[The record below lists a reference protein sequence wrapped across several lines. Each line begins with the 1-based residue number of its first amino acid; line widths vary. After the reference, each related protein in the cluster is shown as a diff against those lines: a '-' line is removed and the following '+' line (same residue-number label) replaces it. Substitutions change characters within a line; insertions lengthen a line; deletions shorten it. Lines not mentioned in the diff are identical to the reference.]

1 MLVYGNY
8 MREIAFEIVIIIG
21 LVLLNGLLAMSEMAI
36 IAARKSKLQQ
46 LAEAGSRRS
55 ALALKLA
62 EKPENL
68 LSAVQIGITLIGIMA
83 GVVGGATIAETLA
96 MYLEKIAWVGNYSI
110 AIAGVVVV
118 GTITFLSLLLGEL
131 VPKRIALSNPE
142 KIAARTARFMVNI
155 ERLTFPLVKIL
166 TKSTNG
172 ILRFLGVR
180 QVAEPEVTEEE
191 VKVLLEEG
199 TKAGIFEEVEQDMVE
214 SVLTLDNR
222 PISALMTPRT
232 EIDWY
237 DLEDPIE
244 VFEEKIKTSA
254 RSVFPV
260 AHDTLDN
267 VLGLIDVKDY
277 LILKLE
283 KKSKKEK
290 TDLREILRNSLF
302 IVESTPILKVVEMFK
317 RTGIHIAMIID
328 EHGVVQ
334 GLVTINDVL
343 EAIVGDISLS
353 GEPEAI
359 KREDGSWLID
369 GMLPLDE
376 FKRIFNLDV
385 WAGEEEGH
393 YYTMGGLLVVHMGK
407 APKAGD
413 KFAWNNF
420 TFEVMD
426 MDGRR
431 VDKML
436 VTPPTDSMV

>member
-1 MLVYGNY
+1 MGLLV
-8 MREIAFEIVIIIG
+8 EIIVIIA
-21 LVLLNGLLAMSEMAI
+21 LVLLNGLLSMSEIAI
-36 IAARKSKLQQ
+36 IASRKSRLQQ
-46 LAEAGSRRS
+46 MANEGSQR
-55 ALALKLA
+55 AILALKLS
-62 EKPENL
+62 EHPENL
-68 LSAVQIGITLIGIMA
+68 LSVVQIGITMIGIIA
-83 GVVGGATIAETLA
+83 GVYGGATIAERLA
-96 MYLEKIAWVGNYSI
+96 LYLNQFEIVGTYASVLSVLI
-110 AIAGVVVV
+110 VV
-118 GTITFLSLLLGEL
+118 GLITYISLLVGEL

-142 KIAARTARFMVNI
+142 KIAAKTARFMEVMQK
-155 ERLTFPLVKIL
+155 LTFPLVLFL
-166 TKSTNG
+166 TKSANLV
-172 ILRFLGVR
+172 LRLLKVR
-180 QVAEPEVTEEE
+180 PITEPEVTEEE
-191 VKVLLEEG
+191 VKVLIDEG

-244 VFEEKIKTSA
+244 VFENKIKSSQ

-267 VLGLIDVKDY
+267 VLGVLDVKDY
-277 LILKLE
+277 LVLKLE
-283 KKSKKEK
+283 KKSKKDK
-290 TDLREILRNSLF
+290 SDIQQILRNSLF
-302 IVESTPILKVVEMFK
+302 IVESTPILKTVEMFK

-353 GEPEAI
+353 GEPEAVQ
-359 KREDGSWLID
+359 RDDGSWLID

-376 FKRIFNLDV
+376 FKRIFNLEK
-385 WAGEEEGH
+385 WQGEESGH
-393 YYTMGGLLVVHMGK
+393 YFTMGGLLVVHMGK

-413 KFAWNNF
+413 KFEWNNF
-420 TFEVMD
+420 MFEVVD

-431 VDKML
+431 VDKMI
-436 VTPPTDSMV
+436 VTLQV

>member
-1 MLVYGNY
+1 MN
-8 MREIAFEIVIIIG
+8 IAFEIVVIFF

-55 ALALKLA
+55 AIALRLA
-62 EKPENL
+62 EHPENL
-68 LSAVQIGITLIGIMA
+68 LSAVQIGITLIGIVA
-83 GVVGGATIAETLA
+83 GVVGGATIAERLSL
-96 MYLEKIAWVGNYSI
+96 YLEKFAWVGNYSV
-110 AIAGVVVV
+110 AIAGVIVV
-118 GTITFLSLLLGEL
+118 GLITFISLLFGEL

-142 KIAARTARFMVNI
+142 KIAARTAGFMVGI
-155 ERLTFPLVKIL
+155 ERLTFPLVRIL
-166 TKSTNG
+166 TKSTNA
-172 ILRFLGVR
+172 ILHFLGVR

-244 VFEEKIKTSA
+244 VFEEKIRTSQ

-267 VLGLIDVKDY
+267 VLGVVDVKDY
-277 LILKLE
+277 LVMKLE
-283 KKSKKEK
+283 KKSKK
-290 TDLREILRNSLF
+290 DIREILRNSLF

-353 GEPEAI
+353 GEPEALQ
-359 KREDGSWLID
+359 REDGSWLID

-376 FKRIFNLDV
+376 FKRIFNLDK
-385 WAGEEEGH
+385 WSGEEQGH
-393 YYTMGGLLVVHMGK
+393 YYTMGGLLVVHLGR

-413 KFAWNNF
+413 KLMWNNF
-420 TFEVMD
+420 SFEVVD

-431 VDKML
+431 VDKII
-436 VTPPTDSMV
+436 VCKDSAVL

>member
-1 MLVYGNY
+1 MGLLV
-8 MREIAFEIVIIIG
+8 EIAVIIA
-21 LVLLNGLLAMSEMAI
+21 LVVLNGLLSMSEIAI
-36 IAARKSKLQQ
+36 IASRKSRLQQ
-46 LAEAGSRRS
+46 MSKDGSHKA
-55 ALALKLA
+55 ALALKLS
-62 EKPENL
+62 EHPENL
-68 LSAVQIGITLIGIMA
+68 LSVVQIGITLVGIIA
-83 GVVGGATIAETLA
+83 GVYGGATIAERLGV
-96 MYLEKIAWVGNYSI
+96 YLSQFSFVGSYAEIFSVLI
-110 AIAGVVVV
+110 VV
-118 GTITFLSLLLGEL
+118 GLITYFSLLIGEI

-142 KIAARTARFMVNI
+142 KIAAKTAGFMKFMGT
-155 ERLTFPLVKIL
+155 LTYPLVRVL
-166 TKSTNG
+166 TKSADLV
-172 ILRFLGVR
+172 LRFLNVR
-180 QVAEPEVTEEE
+180 HISEPEVTEEE
-191 VKVLLEEG
+191 VKVLIDEG

-244 VFEEKIKTSA
+244 MFEEKIKISS

-283 KKSKKEK
+283 QKGNPPSSSGLRRGKEKEK
-290 TDLREILRNSLF
+290 TDVRPILRNSLF

-353 GEPEAI
+353 GEPEAVE
-359 KREDGSWLID
+359 RADGSWLID

-376 FKRIFNLDV
+376 FKRIFNIDK
-385 WAGEEEGH
+385 WEGEEGGH
-393 YYTMGGLLVVHMGK
+393 YYTMGGLLVVHMGR

-413 KFAWNNF
+413 KFEWNNF
-420 TFEVMD
+420 LFEVVD

-431 VDKML
+431 VDKMIVSL
-436 VTPPTDSMV
+436 QL

>member
-1 MLVYGNY
+1 MNDVAI
-8 MREIAFEIVIIIG
+8 EIIIIIG

-36 IAARKSKLQQ
+36 IASRKSKLQER
-46 LAEAGSRRS
+46 AEAGSKRS

-62 EKPENL
+62 EKPEDL

-83 GVVGGATIAETLA
+83 GVFGGAMIATRITMSLKD
-96 MYLEKIAWVGNYSI
+96 LVWVANYAEAVAAVI
-110 AIAGVVVV
+110 VV
-118 GTITFLSLLLGEL
+118 GSITFISLLLGEL

-142 KIAARTARFMVNI
+142 KIAARTAKFMVTI
-155 ERLTFPLVKIL
+155 ERVAFPLVKIL
-166 TKSTNG
+166 TKFTNI
-172 ILRFLGVR
+172 ILRLLGVR
-180 QVAEPEVTEEE
+180 KVAEPEVTEEE

-199 TKAGIFEEVEQDMVE
+199 TKAGIFAEVEQDMVE

-237 DLEDPIE
+237 DLNDPIE
-244 VFEEKIKTSA
+244 VFEQKVKSSA

-277 LILKLE
+277 LVLKLD
-283 KKSKKEK
+283 KKIKKDK
-290 TDLREILRNSLF
+290 IKIREILRNSLF

-353 GEPEAI
+353 GEPEAMQ
-359 KREDGSWLID
+359 RSDGSWLID

-376 FKRIFNLDV
+376 FKRIFDLDV
-385 WAGEEEGH
+385 WTGEEEGH
-393 YYTMGGLLVVHMGK
+393 YYTMGGLLVVHMGR

-413 KFAWNNF
+413 KFAWNDF
-420 TFEVMD
+420 TFEVVD

-436 VTPPTDSMV
+436 VTPPANSVV